1 MSLLI
6 KLRENKNFTS
16 SENDVAKYLMKN
28 YKEIKNIDAKKIAR
42 ETFTSVSAVTR
53 TCKKIG
59 LSGFIDFK
67 IKLIEEIA
75 NLEKEKLEFKI
86 VDIERNNDTKRVIE
100 KLNKLSIISLKET
113 KLLQD
118 PIMIDKVV
126 ELIGKKKVI
135 DFYGVG
141 ASHIVCL
148 DAQYKFMRIG
158 KICNAFGPYDLQYIQ
173 AVNST
178 ADNLAVIIS
187 YSGMTEEIIK
197 ICDVLREKGIE
208 TISITKYGSNEV
220 ASRANHNLYVT
231 SREALKRSAAIY
243 SRISML
249 NLIDVIYL
257 KYSNVNYDEVSVKI
271 NETKIKKLKEKKE

>member
-6 KLRENKNFTS
+6 KLRENKDFTS
-16 SENDVAKYLMKN
+16 SEQDIAKYLMKN
-28 YKEIKNIDAKKIAR
+28 YKNIKNIDAVKIAT
-42 ETFTSVSAVTR
+42 ETFTSISAVTR

-59 LSGFIDFK
+59 LHGFQEFK
-67 IKLIEEIA
+67 IGLIEELA
-75 NLEKEKLEFKI
+75 NVENQKMEFEH
-86 VDIERNNDTKRVIE
+86 VDIERNNDTKMIIE
-100 KLNKLSIISLKET
+100 KLNRLSISSLKET

-118 PIMIDKVV
+118 PEVIDKVV
-126 ELIGKKKVI
+126 GLIKKKKVI

-158 KICNAFGPYDLQYIQ
+158 KVCNAFGQFDLQYIQ
-173 AVNST
+173 AINST
-178 ADNLAVIIS
+178 SDNLAIVIS
-187 YSGMTEEIIK
+187 YSGMTEDIVK
-197 ICDVLREKGIE
+197 ISEVLRNRGIE
-208 TISITKYGSNEV
+208 TVSITMYGSNEV

-231 SREALKRSAAIY
+231 SRESLKRSAAIY

-257 KYSNVNYDEVSVKI
+257 KYSNMNFDEVSKKI
-271 NETKIKKLKEKKE
+271 NETKIKKIKEK

>member
-1 MSLLI
+1 MSILV
-6 KLRENKNFTS
+6 KLRENNDFTS
-16 SENDVAKYLMKN
+16 SEKDIAKYLMEN
-28 YKEIKNIDAKKIAR
+28 YKNIKNIDAKKISA

-59 LSGFIDFK
+59 LSGFQEFK
-67 IKLIEEIA
+67 IEMIEEIA
-75 NLEKEKLEFKI
+75 NLEQSKLNFEN
-86 VDIERNNDTKRVIE
+86 VDIERNNDTRMIIE
-100 KLNKLSIISLKET
+100 KLNKLSISSLKET

-118 PIMIDKVV
+118 PEIIDKVV
-126 ELIGKKKVI
+126 ELIRKKKVI

-158 KICNAFGPYDLQYIQ
+158 KVCNVFGPFDLQYIQ

-178 ADNLAVIIS
+178 EDNLAIVIS
-187 YSGMTEEIIK
+187 YSGMTKDIIK
-197 ICDVLREKGIE
+197 ISNVLKNKGIE
-208 TISITKYGSNEV
+208 TVSITMYGNNEV
-220 ASRANHNLYVT
+220 ASKANHNLYVT
-231 SREALKRSAAIY
+231 SKESLKRSAAIY

-257 KYSNVNYDEVSVKI
+257 KYSNMNFDEVSVKI
-271 NETKIKKLKEKKE
+271 NETKIEKIKEK

>member
-1 MSLLI
+1 MSILI
-6 KLRENKNFTS
+6 KLRENKDFTS
-16 SENDVAKYLMKN
+16 SEKDIAKYLMKN
-28 YKEIKNIDAKKIAR
+28 YKEIKNVDAKKIAKD
-42 ETFTSVSAVTR
+42 TYTSISAVTR

-59 LSGFIDFK
+59 LNGFTDFK
-67 IKLIEEIA
+67 IELIEELA
-75 NLEKEKLEFKI
+75 DLEKEKLEFEN
-86 VDIERNNDTKRVIE
+86 VDIERNNDTKMIIE
-100 KLNKLSIISLKET
+100 KLNKLSISSLRET

-118 PIMIDKVV
+118 PIIIDKVV
-126 ELIGKKKVI
+126 ELIRKKKVI

-158 KICNAFGPYDLQYIQ
+158 KVCNAFGPFDLQYIQ
-173 AVNST
+173 AINST
-178 ADNLAVIIS
+178 KDNLAIIIS

-197 ICDVLREKGIE
+197 ISEVLRERGIE

-220 ASRANHNLYVT
+220 ASKANHNLYVT
-231 SREALKRSAAIY
+231 SKEALKRSAAIY

-257 KYSNVNYDEVSVKI
+257 KYSNMNFDEVSIKI
-271 NETKIKKLKEKKE
+271 NETKIKKIREK

>member
-6 KLRENKNFTS
+6 KLRENKDFTS
-16 SENDVAKYLMKN
+16 SEKDIAKYLMKN
-28 YKEIKNIDAKKIAR
+28 YKNIKNIDALKIAT
-42 ETFTSVSAVTR
+42 ETFTSISAVTR

-59 LSGFIDFK
+59 LHGFQDFK
-67 IKLIEEIA
+67 ICLIEELA
-75 NLEKEKLEFKI
+75 NLENQKMEFEN
-86 VDIERNNDTKRVIE
+86 VDIERNNDTKMIIE
-100 KLNKLSIISLKET
+100 KLNKLSISSLKET

-118 PIMIDKVV
+118 PEMIDKVV
-126 ELIGKKKVI
+126 ELIKKKKVI

-158 KICNAFGPYDLQYIQ
+158 KVCNAFSQFDLQYIQ
-173 AVNST
+173 AINST
-178 ADNLAVIIS
+178 SDNLAIVIS
-187 YSGMTEEIIK
+187 YSGMTEEIVK
-197 ICDVLREKGIE
+197 ISEVLRNKGIE
-208 TISITKYGSNEV
+208 TVSITMYGSNEV
-220 ASRANHNLYVT
+220 ASRANYNLYVT

-257 KYSNVNYDEVSVKI
+257 KYSNMNFEEVSKKI
-271 NETKIKKLKEKKE
+271 NETKIKKIKEK

>member
-1 MSLLI
+1 MSLLVKI
-6 KLRENKNFTS
+6 RENKNFTS
-16 SENDVAKYLMKN
+16 SETDISKYLMEN
-28 YKEIKNIDAKKIAR
+28 YKKIKNLDAKKIASD
-42 ETFTSVSAVTR
+42 TYTSISAVTR

-59 LSGFIDFK
+59 LSGFQEFK
-67 IKLIEEIA
+67 ISLIEELA
-75 NLEKEKLEFKI
+75 NLEENKLEFEN
-86 VDIERNNDTKRVIE
+86 VDIERNNDTKMIIE
-100 KLNKLSIISLKET
+100 KLNKLSISSLRET

-118 PIMIDKVV
+118 AVMIDKVV
-126 ELIGKKKVI
+126 DLIRSKKVI

-158 KICNAFGPYDLQYIQ
+158 KVCNAFGPYDLQHIQ
-173 AVNST
+173 AINST
-178 ADNLAVIIS
+178 SDNLAIIIS
-187 YSGMTEEIIK
+187 YSGMTEDIVK
-197 ICDVLREKGIE
+197 ISEVLKNRGIE

-257 KYSNVNYDEVSVKI
+257 KYSNMNFDEVSTKI
-271 NETKIKKLKEKKE
+271 NETKIKKIKEK